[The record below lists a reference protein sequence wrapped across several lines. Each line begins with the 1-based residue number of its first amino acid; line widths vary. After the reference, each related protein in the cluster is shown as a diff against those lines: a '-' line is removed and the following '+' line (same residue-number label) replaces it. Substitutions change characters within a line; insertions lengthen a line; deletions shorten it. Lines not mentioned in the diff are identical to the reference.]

1 MFYPLTF
8 LFYSYTSK
16 TILLLLLLLE
26 IALGSS
32 HCVAVGRGGDCFVW
46 GDGDAGQLGL
56 GNLDNN
62 KQIAINNSF
71 PPIKQVS
78 AGSNH
83 TTVVTMTGGV
93 YTWGHC
99 ANGRLGIGDT
109 ERVGIPDHQKFF
121 FPVPSCLS
129 TLETIR
135 QISCGTDHTLA
146 IGLSGLWVWG
156 SGAGGKLGLGDNLDR
171 TSPVLIPV
179 MKAKSIMQVS
189 AGYWHS
195 MAGGT

>member
-1 MFYPLTF
+1 
-8 LFYSYTSK
+8 
-16 TILLLLLLLE
+16 
-26 IALGSS
+26 
-32 HCVAVGRGGDCFVW
+32 
-46 GDGDAGQLGL
+46 
-56 GNLDNN
+56 
-62 KQIAINNSF
+62 
-71 PPIKQVS
+71 
-78 AGSNH
+78 
-83 TTVVTMTGGV
+83 MTGGV

-129 TLETIR
+129 TLETIT